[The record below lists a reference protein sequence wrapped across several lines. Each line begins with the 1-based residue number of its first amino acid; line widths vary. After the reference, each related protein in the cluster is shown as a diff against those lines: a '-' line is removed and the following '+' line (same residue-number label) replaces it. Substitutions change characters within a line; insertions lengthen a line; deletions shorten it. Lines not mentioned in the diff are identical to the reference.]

1 MTVQRQGNGIARVAI
16 VTGAASGIGEA
27 IARRLY
33 ADGLTVVFAD
43 VRVDSARA
51 LASTLGDD
59 NHRVGVS
66 EVDVSNEG
74 SVRNM
79 IHGAIAAFGHVDVLV
94 NNAGIAGRSAPSW
107 DLPDGEWERVVGIDL
122 SGVYY
127 GCRAV
132 LPHMVG
138 RRWGRIINIA
148 SVAGKEGNPNAV
160 PYSAAKAGVI
170 GLTKAMAKEVAT
182 TGVLINAV
190 TPAVIETPILEQVS
204 EAHRAYMVSRI
215 PMGRTGAPVEV
226 AALVSWLSSDECSFS
241 TGAVFDISGGR
252 ATY

>member
-1 MTVQRQGNGIARVAI
+1 M
-16 VTGAASGIGEA
+16 
-27 IARRLY
+27 
-33 ADGLTVVFAD
+33 
-43 VRVDSARA
+43 
-51 LASTLGDD
+51 
-59 NHRVGVS
+59 VGKVI
-66 EVDVSNEG
+66 D
-74 SVRNM
+74 RY
-79 IHGAIAAFGHVDVLV
+79 GHVDVLV
-94 NNAGIAGRSAPSW
+94 NNAGIAGRSALSW
-107 DLPDGEWERVVGIDL
+107 ELPDGEWEKVVGIDL

-132 LPHMVG
+132 LPHMIA
-138 RRWGRIINIA
+138 RQRGRIVNIA
-148 SVAGKEGNPNAV
+148 SIAGKEGNPNAV

-204 EAHRAYMVSRI
+204 EAHLAYMLSRI
-215 PMGRTGAPVEV
+215 PMGRAGIPHEV